1 MRHCWWFF
9 SLFHASFGLG
19 IQSDTIWRIF
29 WCADDFWRNF
39 QKKTR
44 QITACNIFTLQLQVL
59 DLGFNLIRVI
69 PTTAF
74 KETKDLTLLALDGN
88 PMAFIPEE
96 AISHLNKSLRGLSLG
111 GRFLTCDCKM
121 RWITE
126 WIQNFDL
133 QVTSRERNPQFC
145 GNPQHL
151 RDRNFYQLNTR
162 GMYLCCL
169 MIGIVT
175 DYGRMIANG
184 QFLFAAQTQL
194 EIHLKCIKILV
205 IMVD

>member
-1 MRHCWWFF
+1 M
-9 SLFHASFGLG
+9 
-19 IQSDTIWRIF
+19 
-29 WCADDFWRNF
+29 
-39 QKKTR
+39 
-44 QITACNIFTLQLQVL
+44 QVL

-162 GMYLCCL
+162 GTYLCYLLICRYSHGL
-169 MIGIVT
+169 
-175 DYGRMIANG
+175 RMYDSQMPI
-184 QFLFAAQTQL
+184 FFPAQIDIPNPNRNSFKTF
-194 EIHLKCIKILV
+194 
-205 IMVD
+205 

>member
-1 MRHCWWFF
+1 MCARF
-9 SLFHASFGLG
+9 L
-19 IQSDTIWRIF
+19 TKIF
-29 WCADDFWRNF
+29 K
-39 QKKTR
+39 KKTR
-44 QITACNIFTLQLQVL
+44 QITACNNLTLPCKYGTWDLIRYNLTNFLMCARFLTKFSKKNRQIATCNILTLQLQVL

-162 GMYLCCL
+162 GTYLCYLL
-169 MIGIVT
+169 MGIVT
-175 DYGRMIANG
+175 NYGRMIA
-184 QFLFAAQTQL
+184 
-194 EIHLKCIKILV
+194 KCQYF
-205 IMVD
+205 

>member
-1 MRHCWWFF
+1 MQVLDLKFNLIQFDEFFDMRTIFDEIFKKKELIKSQHVIFSIQFDEFF
-9 SLFHASFGLG
+9 
-19 IQSDTIWRIF
+19 DVRTIFNEIF
-29 WCADDFWRNF
+29 
-39 QKKTR
+39 KKNR
-44 QITACNIFTLQLQVL
+44 QIATCNILTLQLQVL

-162 GMYLCCL
+162 GTYIFVL
-169 MIGIVT
+169 
-175 DYGRMIANG
+175 
-184 QFLFAAQTQL
+184 
-194 EIHLKCIKILV
+194 
-205 IMVD
+205 

>member
-1 MRHCWWFF
+1 MCALFLGKF
-9 SLFHASFGLG
+9 S
-19 IQSDTIWRIF
+19 
-29 WCADDFWRNF
+29 
-39 QKKTR
+39 KKIH
-44 QITACNIFTLQLQVL
+44 QITACNILTLQLQVL

-162 GMYLCCL
+162 GTYIFVL
-169 MIGIVT
+169 
-175 DYGRMIANG
+175 
-184 QFLFAAQTQL
+184 
-194 EIHLKCIKILV
+194 
-205 IMVD
+205 

>member
-1 MRHCWWFF
+1 MVTYLQQRHGSYIIVLHNTKCNISTSWD
-9 SLFHASFGLG
+9 
-19 IQSDTIWRIF
+19 IV
-29 WCADDFWRNF
+29 DDFSHS
-39 QKKTR
+39 
-44 QITACNIFTLQLQVL
+44 ILYLLQVL
-59 DLGFNLIRVI
+59 DLGFNLIRIV
-69 PTTAF
+69 PPTAF

-96 AISHLNKSLRGLSLG
+96 AVKHLNKSLKGLSLG

-162 GMYLCCL
+162 GSW
-169 MIGIVT
+169 
-175 DYGRMIANG
+175 
-184 QFLFAAQTQL
+184 F
-194 EIHLKCIKILV
+194 
-205 IMVD
+205 